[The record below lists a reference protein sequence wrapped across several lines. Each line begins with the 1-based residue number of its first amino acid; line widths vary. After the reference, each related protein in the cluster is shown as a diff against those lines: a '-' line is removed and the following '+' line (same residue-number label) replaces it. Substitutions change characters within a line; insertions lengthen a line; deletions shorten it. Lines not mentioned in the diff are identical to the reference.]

1 MAFLAQLDSID
12 GRRLNLLQRLLLV
25 NDGTLTDA
33 VEMAFLEPIALEK
46 LALEITTGADAPEA
60 IQAPAS
66 APIMERRILLKGEQ
80 TRQPYVYAESWIVLD
95 RLPESMRRQLIDSTA
110 PIGRLWTEHQLE
122 TRKEILRFWRQ
133 PAAALA
139 PHFHL
144 PPSAELLARS
154 YRVFLQAQPIM
165 LIAEYFP
172 TTLRYPALRN
182 CLQLHR

>member
-60 IQAPAS
+60 LEAS
-66 APIMERRILLKGEQ
+66 PTMQIMERRILLKGEQ
-80 TRQPYVYAESWIVLD
+80 TRQPFVYAESWIVLD
-95 RLPESMRRQLIDSTA
+95 RLPEGMRNQLIASSS
-110 PIGRLWTEHQLE
+110 PIGRLWTDYKLE

-139 PHFHL
+139 IHFGIK
-144 PPSAELLARS
+144 ATDELLARS
-154 YRVFLQAQPIM
+154 YRVFRHAEPIM
-165 LIAEYFP
+165 IITEYFP
-172 TTLRYPALRN
+172 ATLR
-182 CLQLHR
+182 

>member
-46 LALEITTGADAPEA
+46 LSLEITTGSEAPEA
-60 IQAPAS
+60 LDAPA
-66 APIMERRILLKGEQ
+66 AAQIMERRIFLKGEQ
-80 TRQPYVYAESWIVLD
+80 TGRRFVYAESAIVLD
-95 RLPESMRRQLIDSTA
+95 RLPEGMRNQLIASTA
-110 PIGRLWTEHQLE
+110 PIVRLWTDYKLE

-139 PHFHL
+139 AHFGIK
-144 PPSAELLARS
+144 PSDELLARS
-154 YRVFLQAQPIM
+154 YRVFRHAEPIM
-165 LIAEYFP
+165 LITEYFP
-172 TTLRYPALRN
+172 TTLDY
-182 CLQLHR
+182 